1 MQSAKQKIYDHYL
14 RIKNMFKI
22 LSEGNE
28 FNDIIYNATGGSKNI
43 RKKMVFVSI

>member
-22 LSEGNE
+22 LSGGNE